1 MLFSMV
7 NKWQTSR
14 SRREPWRSFEF
25 HASFLTV
32 GETGPRK
39 GGPAAGDWPALTRT
53 LFSERSLLLHSAGVE
68 ALVICHL
75 FTKPP
80 SLPVSYSQGGP
91 QAHLG
96 P

>member
-1 MLFSMV
+1 M
-7 NKWQTSR
+7 
-14 SRREPWRSFEF
+14 
-25 HASFLTV
+25 
-32 GETGPRK
+32 TGQ
-39 GGPAAGDWPALTRT
+39 RT